1 MTTLIVGI
9 VCFCAGLMSGV
20 VTRCR
25 KAIHMNEIMTSA
37 GRMSKADAARMR
49 FAKHYEIMRK
59 YHTQVNRI
67 KNGNIA
73 KNNKTGR
80 TGVWLDPKRNIYQ
93 AYITVNYKKMH
104 LGCFDNYAE
113 AVEARIEAEHK
124 YYDPLIAAIEEE
136 FS

>member
-1 MTTLIVGI
+1 
-9 VCFCAGLMSGV
+9 
-20 VTRCR
+20 
-25 KAIHMNEIMTSA
+25 MNEIMTSA

-80 TGVWLDPKRNIYQ
+80 TGVWFDPKRNIYQ

>member
-1 MTTLIVGI
+1 
-9 VCFCAGLMSGV
+9 
-20 VTRCR
+20 
-25 KAIHMNEIMTSA
+25 MNEIMTSA

-104 LGCFDNYAE
+104 LGSFDNYAE
-113 AVEARIEAEHK
+113 AVEARIEAEH
-124 YYDPLIAAIEEE
+124 LHIQEIIEREKE
-136 FS
+136 TVMMRS

>member
-1 MTTLIVGI
+1 
-9 VCFCAGLMSGV
+9 
-20 VTRCR
+20 
-25 KAIHMNEIMTSA
+25 MNEIMTSA

-113 AVEARIEAEHK
+113 AVEARIKAEHK